1 MLLLAPLTPIVYIY
15 IRSLFESAERAKRD
29 LYPWISLGTFPP
41 LCYQSEWSVSI
52 RCGQN
57 QVYGRR
63 ERERWK
69 EERLIFIGAVAIS
82 RESALVTSRNTVG
95 VLCSDPERIVTG
107 KIRIFLCEKRTSCGR
122 SQTIFQFL
130 KPLEIIQQLF
140 NSFQLTNPFSI
151 NLPIPVIP
159 LFSSNF
165 WEKSSFRNPPPSKRW
180 RRMPVEK
187 GWKHP
192 GLLSGGSGRRVFPP
206 ITTRL
211 IYNQERAVSAI
222 SQSGRYPRRPWI
234 CINPSENAK
243 GAAKSKVG
251 LCPTTQSQ
259 GREGQGIAP
268 RATFYDRGRREE
280 GGHERWFL
288 QEASRTS
295 RGRGIYGGPMVVE
308 FLVLFMGR
316 CTADDRL
323 EICLFQSAG
332 RSLHLVDSLQSNSAL
347 RGLRSLEG
355 GGGGEG
361 GRKEGRIARSL
372 LPSIRAR
379 RGIPCIPGCWTLG
392 VGRSWFRDVSERG
405 VKATCFLCSSTIFQR
420 EKCWRI
426 SDL

>member
-1 MLLLAPLTPIVYIY
+1 
-15 IRSLFESAERAKRD
+15 
-29 LYPWISLGTFPP
+29 
-41 LCYQSEWSVSI
+41 
-52 RCGQN
+52 
-57 QVYGRR
+57 
-63 ERERWK
+63 
-69 EERLIFIGAVAIS
+69 
-82 RESALVTSRNTVG
+82 
-95 VLCSDPERIVTG
+95 
-107 KIRIFLCEKRTSCGR
+107 
-122 SQTIFQFL
+122 
-130 KPLEIIQQLF
+130 
-140 NSFQLTNPFSI
+140 
-151 NLPIPVIP
+151 
-159 LFSSNF
+159 
-165 WEKSSFRNPPPSKRW
+165 
-180 RRMPVEK
+180 MPVEK